1 MDWQLGKLGKM
12 ALVMVSLGGGEIF
25 AVAEVGDFRQIN
37 MLGAGCE
44 RGISDD
50 ERHDQRLLC
59 AVSLRICSTVDQLTF
74 YFKAFERSMTDRNS
88 PF

>member
-1 MDWQLGKLGKM
+1 M
-12 ALVMVSLGGGEIF
+12 
-25 AVAEVGDFRQIN
+25 AEVSDFRQID
-37 MLGAGCE
+37 LLDAGRE

-74 YFKAFERSMTDRNS
+74 YFKAFKRSMTDRNS